1 LIDHVFLDT
10 SAFVKLYLSELG
22 SVWLKNFITGKQIVA
37 SELVLFEAT
46 VAIRRRYIEGTI
58 KLGQAYKTLAQ
69 LRIDL
74 ASYQLIPMMVNTL
87 ADELKNLIFALPST
101 DRIRTLDGIHLT
113 SAVAAL
119 HFAAR

>member
-1 LIDHVFLDT
+1 MDYVFLDT
-10 SAFVKLYLSELG
+10 SALLKLYFSELG
-22 SVWLKNFITGKQIVA
+22 SAWLKTFIVGKQVSA

-101 DRIRTLDGIHLT
+101 DRIRTLDAIHLT

-119 HFAAR
+119 HLAAR